1 VTPLQSPGCMND
13 IDVLARLTDDM
24 LDFLNAP
31 KAGIPGCANNEP
43 VQASLFDRCINICRD
58 AREMHENFITRSV
71 HHLPCSGGTLIT
83 KCLAAMP
90 NVVVLNEVDPLST
103 IDLDPAKPRF
113 SPRDFGALLRMGDRS
128 VSTETLVALFLS
140 QLETLRYRTALEGR
154 RLLLRDHSASH
165 FLAVPDPGVRQSLH
179 SILVSG
185 GTTVSIVTVRNPIDS
200 YLSMVSLD
208 WLRFVPA
215 TFDEYCRRYLL
226 FLEAHPTLPIFK
238 YEHFVANPIKEMTSI
253 CRHLD
258 LAFSDGFID
267 TFDVFSFSGDSG
279 RTSNVIG
286 PRLRRRFDTDYLE
299 QARGS
304 STYRTL
310 RERLHY
316 PAFTG
321 EQLDSEP

>member
-1 VTPLQSPGCMND
+1 MTPL
-13 IDVLARLTDDM
+13 DVLARLTDDM
-24 LDFLNAP
+24 LDFLSAP
-31 KAGIPGCANNEP
+31 TASMPSCSSNEP

-58 AREMHENFITRSV
+58 VSGMKENFITRSV
-71 HHLPCSGGTLIT
+71 HHLPCTGGTLIT

-103 IDLDPAKPRF
+103 IDLDPENPRF
-113 SPRDFGALLRMGDRS
+113 SPRDFGALLRMGDRN

-140 QLETLRYRTALEGR
+140 QLETLRSRTALEGR

-165 FLAVPDPGVRQSLH
+165 FLAVPDPSVRLSLH

-185 GTTVSIVTVRNPIDS
+185 GSTVSIVTVRNPIDS

-208 WLRFVPA
+208 WIRFSPA

-226 FLEAHPTLPIFK
+226 FLDAHATLPVFK
-238 YEHFVANPIKEMTSI
+238 YEHFVANPIMEMTKI
-253 CRHLD
+253 CEHLD
-258 LAFSDGFID
+258 LTFSDGFID

-286 PRLRRRFDTDYLE
+286 PRVRRRFDADYLE
-299 QARGS
+299 QTRS
-304 STYRTL
+304 SCTYRML

-316 PAFTG
+316 TAFTDD
-321 EQLDSEP
+321 QLDSAP